1 MVPPL
6 IARAGPEFVPGAK
19 HQLADIDHQCTA
31 YQAFLSGVVV
41 EIVLALRGFV
51 TGKPVKLERYLAKLE
66 GISPGQMHHIIGI
79 ELDVLGF
86 TRGQAAVIPFHGI
99 QQAQVQI
106 TGYIEFKRRAYQQ
119 LTFAGGEVVVLVV
132 QFDTAGQRD
141 VLDRAVAQGTI
152 EHLAQEQ
159 LVAIDQIRLD
169 GT

>member
-1 MVPPL
+1 
-6 IARAGPEFVPGAK
+6 
-19 HQLADIDHQCTA
+19 
-31 YQAFLSGVVV
+31 
-41 EIVLALRGFV
+41 
-51 TGKPVKLERYLAKLE
+51 
-66 GISPGQMHHIIGI
+66 MHHVIGI